1 MKLST
6 LTPQR
11 GLFLLIPIS
20 LGFAFWAGLRSTIS
34 FLPEPERAPNS
45 VPSLSRD
52 GRPREVFWEGNA
64 GERLLGFLDLLDSC
78 RSRDDFRHAIEV
90 IESRADKS
98 EQNRYLAELFAAWL
112 RQDPRAALAEVRRV
126 ESLRH
131 DIIRVGESF
140 RNWAVAHPDS
150 AALLVSEALDGRQHD
165 PSSPAPFLDGV
176 DPPEFLLSIISG
188 MGESSPLLA
197 AKTLQ
202 PSLTRG
208 VGTAGLEVLLQDW
221 YPQDSRAAQDWA
233 AALTERETRQ
243 VALAAV
249 ATKAG
254 QDDEVA
260 QALGWAQALPTPEDQ
275 QVALA
280 ALTSQW
286 SQRRSG
292 DAFAWT
298 SALADETLR
307 LSLMPNVLRNYAL
320 LKPGEA
326 ADWLNNYQ
334 PSLAIDASIVAY
346 VQAIE
351 NVNPQAAILSAEAI
365 TNSELR
371 AKTLARIPSPP
382 ALAPN

>member
-1 MKLST
+1 MLS
-6 LTPQR
+6 
-11 GLFLLIPIS
+11 
-20 LGFAFWAGLRSTIS
+20 
-34 FLPEPERAPNS
+34 
-45 VPSLSRD
+45 
-52 GRPREVFWEGNA
+52 
-64 GERLLGFLDLLDSC
+64 LLDSC
-78 RSRDDFRHAIEV
+78 HSRDDFRKAIEV

-140 RNWAVAHPDS
+140 RNWAVANPDS
-150 AALLVSEALDGRQHD
+150 AALLVGETLDGRQHD
-165 PSSPAPFLDGV
+165 PASQAPFLDGV

-202 PSLTRG
+202 PSLTEG

-221 YPQDSRAAQDWA
+221 YPKDSRSAQEWA
-233 AALTERETRQ
+233 AALAESEPRQ
-243 VALAAV
+243 AALAAV

-254 QDDEVA
+254 QEDAVA
-260 QALGWAQALPTPEDQ
+260 QALGWAQALPSAEDQ

-286 SQRRSG
+286 SQRRSA

-298 SALADETLR
+298 SALADEALR

-320 LKPGEA
+320 LKPREA
-326 ADWLNNYQ
+326 ADWLNDYE
-334 PSLAIDASIVAY
+334 PSLAIDASIIAY

-351 NVNPQAAILSAEAI
+351 NVNPQAAALSAEAI
-365 TNSELR
+365 TDSELR
-371 AKTLARIPSPP
+371 AKTLARIPSTSV
-382 ALAPN
+382 LAPN